1 MERVLPSPRLVR
13 FGAFEVDL
21 RSGELR
27 KGHLKLKLTGQAFR
41 VLAMLLESPG
51 ELVTRDELQK
61 CLWSSETYVD
71 FEHGLNNAVNRI
83 REVLGDSAES
93 PRFIETLPKRGY
105 RFVASVTVG
114 PSLMPA
120 QQGGPQRV
128 PMAQA
133 ADELATGLSRQ
144 SAAMT

>member
-1 MERVLPSPRLVR
+1 MQRSVASSRLVR
-13 FGAFEVDL
+13 FGTFEVDL
-21 RSGELR
+21 QSEELR
-27 KGHLKLKLTGQAFR
+27 KGHLKLRLTGQAFR

-71 FEHGLNNAVNRI
+71 FEHGLNNAINRI
-83 REVLGDSAES
+83 REVLGDSADS

-114 PSLMPA
+114 PSLMPD
-120 QQGGPQRV
+120 RF
-128 PMAQA
+128 
-133 ADELATGLSRQ
+133 SR
-144 SAAMT
+144 